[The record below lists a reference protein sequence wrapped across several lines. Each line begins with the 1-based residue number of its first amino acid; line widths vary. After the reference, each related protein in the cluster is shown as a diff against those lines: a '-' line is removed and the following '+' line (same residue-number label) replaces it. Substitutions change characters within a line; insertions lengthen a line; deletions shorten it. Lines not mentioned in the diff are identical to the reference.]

1 MKSDSDTEI
10 DEVKESDQRLI
21 DKLEQYSSD
30 MDGMILHIMVKLQQ
44 KNKTIESL
52 KEQVTNSEGRLNH
65 LENNKSDFQI
75 NASVLKAQGRRI

>member
-75 NASVLKAQGRRI
+75 NASVLKAQVRWI

>member
-75 NASVLKAQGRRI
+75 NASVLKAEGRRI